1 MCIFNHACICCL
13 YKLAPTVRPTQNMR
27 VHLGK
32 KAIKKTNQSTNNQW
46 IEPSRAPSICLL
58 VHRSRASP
66 DTMIH
71 AQLARS
77 YGGQPLLGLLVW
89 HDAPGPPSCCRYSRR
104 RSWRVC
110 SPASPALSPAIS
122 GRAEL
127 DAIRRAMIAA
137 ATTATTTMSFDLIVA
152 TDSH

>member
-58 VHRSRASP
+58 VHRSHASP

-77 YGGQPLLGLLVW
+77 ARDERSSSDISKRAEQIDPSGACAVVVVVG
-89 HDAPGPPSCCRYSRR
+89 HGPTEGSRCWGCWSGTTPPALPAAAGTAAGASRR
-104 RSWRVC
+104 
-110 SPASPALSPAIS
+110 
-122 GRAEL
+122 
-127 DAIRRAMIAA
+127 
-137 ATTATTTMSFDLIVA
+137 
-152 TDSH
+152 